1 MTENDGGGIIYEA
14 EVVAGG
20 VIHLMDPGLYLYG
33 DGDIAHYSYD
43 SRIESICSKK
53 SP

>member
-1 MTENDGGGIIYEA
+1 MTENDGGGTIYEA
-14 EVVAGG
+14 EVVAG

-33 DGDIAHYSYD
+33 DGDIAHSSYD
-43 SRIESICSKK
+43 SRTESICSKK